1 MPCNLDPAL
10 CTLLHRRSYLRADYA
25 IECSDTNAWS
35 SYKRVELL
43 AWLGIMLYP
52 VGVSVLYSL
61 LLFAS
66 RRAILDNKPTPLSKA
81 LGFLV
86 RDYEPRYMWWE
97 LLVLWRQLYLVG
109 KSSSNSRTPTLKR
122 NSPTPTLQPP

>member
-25 IECSDTNAWS
+25 IECSDADAWS

-61 LLFAS
+61 LLLAA
-66 RRAILDNKPTPLSKA
+66 RRAVLDDKPTPLSKA

-86 RDYEPRYMWWE
+86 RDYEPRLMWWE
-97 LLVLWRQLYLVG
+97 LLMLWRQLYLVG
-109 KSSSNSRTPTLKR
+109 KL
-122 NSPTPTLQPP
+122 